1 MRSPEV
7 HLPLL
12 TPAWPESLTTRS
24 REPETVGAVQGS
36 GMGQMGGI
44 FAAIKASRV
53 MIRLGSNF
61 ESDPEFILG
70 IFKRKKKK
78 GKKEERFRVINFN
91 PMSTTKLKAMYK
103 VKYRRALP
111 QEWKVLWITRK
122 QAEDKEVW

>member
-78 GKKEERFRVINFN
+78 GKERRKIPGDKFQSHEHNKAQSDVQSEVQAS
-91 PMSTTKLKAMYK
+91 PSTRMEGFMDNEKTG
-103 VKYRRALP
+103 
-111 QEWKVLWITRK
+111 
-122 QAEDKEVW
+122 